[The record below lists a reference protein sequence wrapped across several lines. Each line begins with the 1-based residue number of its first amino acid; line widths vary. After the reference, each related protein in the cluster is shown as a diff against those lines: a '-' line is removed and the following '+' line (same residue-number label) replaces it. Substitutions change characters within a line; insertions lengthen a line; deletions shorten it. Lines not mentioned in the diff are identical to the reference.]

1 MKAPYFWSAGLDP
14 KSREAAPLTRLLL
27 TPFAM
32 LYLWGLRRKLAR
44 ARPETAPI
52 PVICIG
58 NLTTGGAGKTPV
70 TEAIR
75 NRISSTGLR
84 AASLSRGHGGA
95 EAGPLKVDPTRHTS
109 RDVGDEPLLLAA
121 SGEAWIG
128 RNRPDAARAMAADG
142 VDIIVMDDG
151 HQNPSLKK
159 DLTLIVID
167 AGAPFGNGHVLPK
180 GPLREKVPE
189 GLARADAVIL
199 MGEGPVPREV
209 TTSGLPVL
217 RAHLVPLAPPPPGP
231 LVAFAGIGRP
241 QKFFD
246 SLAEAGGDVADAVPY
261 ADHHPYT
268 PGDLNFLR
276 RLAQDRAAT
285 LITTTKDHV
294 RLPPEFRAEILPWP
308 VTAAYDNI
316 AALDAVLAP
325 IFNHS
330 GTP

>member
-14 KSREAAPLTRLLL
+14 RSREAAPLTRLLL
-27 TPFAM
+27 TPFSM
-32 LYLWGLRRKLAR
+32 VYLWALRRKLTR
-44 ARPETAPI
+44 AQPESAPI
-52 PVICIG
+52 PVVCIG

-75 NRISSTGLR
+75 NRINERGLR
-84 AASLSRGHGGA
+84 AASLSRGHGGSQR
-95 EAGPLKVDPTRHTS
+95 GPLKVDAARHAY
-109 RDVGDEPLLLAA
+109 REVGDEPLLLAQ

-128 RNRPDAARAMAADG
+128 RGRPEAARAMSADG
-142 VDIIVMDDG
+142 AQVIVMDDG
-151 HQNPSLKK
+151 HQNPSLQK

-189 GLARADAVIL
+189 GLARANAVVL

-209 TTSGLPVL
+209 VASGLPVL
-217 RAHLVPLAPPPPGP
+217 RARLAPVARPPAGP

-246 SLAEAGGDVADAVPY
+246 SLAEAGGHLADAVPF
-261 ADHHPYT
+261 ADHHPYGK
-268 PGDLNFLR
+268 GDLQFLR
-276 RLAQDRAAT
+276 RLAQEHSAR
-285 LITTTKDHV
+285 LITTSKDHV
-294 RLPPEFRAEILPWP
+294 RLPLEAAQEIHAWP
-308 VTAAYDNI
+308 VTALFDDM

-325 IFNHS
+325 IFKR
-330 GTP
+330 

>member
-1 MKAPYFWSAGLDP
+1 MRAPHFWSAGLDP

-27 TPFAM
+27 TPLSM

-44 ARPETAPI
+44 AMPEAVPV

-58 NLTTGGAGKTPV
+58 NLTAGGAGKTPV

-75 NRISSTGLR
+75 NRIIARGLR
-84 AASLSRGHGGA
+84 AASLSRGHGGK
-95 EAGPLKVDPTRHTS
+95 ERGPLKVDPARHTY
-109 RDVGDEPLLLAA
+109 REVGDEPLLLAA
-121 SGEAWIG
+121 TGEAWIG
-128 RNRPDAARAMAADG
+128 RERPEAARAMAADG
-142 VDIIVMDDG
+142 VGVILMDDG

-159 DLTLIVID
+159 DLTFIVID
-167 AGAPFGNGHVLPK
+167 AGAPFGNGEVLPK

-209 TTSGLPVL
+209 TASGLPVL
-217 RAHLVPLAPPPPGP
+217 RARLAPAEAPPLGP

-246 SLAEAGGDVADAVPY
+246 SLAEAGGHVSDAVPF
-261 ADHHPYT
+261 ADHHPYSN
-268 PGDLNFLR
+268 GDLRFLR
-276 RLAQDRAAT
+276 SLAYDHGARLV
-285 LITTTKDHV
+285 TTTKDHV
-294 RLPPEFRAEILPWP
+294 RLPPEVRQEIHAWP
-308 VTAAYDNI
+308 VTAVFEDT

-325 IFNHS
+325 LFKS
-330 GTP
+330 

>member
-27 TPFAM
+27 TPFSA
-32 LYLWGLRRKLAR
+32 LYLWGLRRKLAK
-44 ARPETAPI
+44 ATPEAAPV

-58 NLTTGGAGKTPV
+58 NLTAGGAGKTPV
-70 TEAIR
+70 TEAVR
-75 NRISSTGLR
+75 NRIISGGLR

-95 EAGPLKVDPTRHTS
+95 EKGPLKVDPARHTF

-128 RNRPDAARAMAADG
+128 RERPAAARAMAASG
-142 VDIIVMDDG
+142 AQVIVMDDG

-167 AGAPFGNGHVLPK
+167 AAAPFGNGQVLPK
-180 GPLREKVPE
+180 GPLREPVRE
-189 GLARADAVIL
+189 GLARADAVVL
-199 MGEGPVPREV
+199 MGEGPVPAAV
-209 TTSGLPVL
+209 TASGLPVL
-217 RAHLVPLAPPPPGP
+217 RAALAPVAAPPTGP

-246 SLAEAGGDVADAVPY
+246 SLAQAGGEVADAVPF
-261 ADHHPYT
+261 ADHHPYKA
-268 PGDLNFLR
+268 GDLQFLR
-276 RLAQDRAAT
+276 SLARDHGARLV
-285 LITTTKDHV
+285 TTSKDHV
-294 RLPPEFRAEILPWP
+294 RLPPEVRQEIHAWP
-308 VTAAYDNI
+308 VTAVFEDT

-325 IFNHS
+325 IFKR
-330 GTP
+330 

>member
-14 KSREAAPLTRLLL
+14 RSREAAPLTRLLL
-27 TPFAM
+27 TPFSM
-32 LYLWGLRRKLAR
+32 IYLWALRRKLAR
-44 ARPETAPI
+44 AAPETAPI
-52 PVICIG
+52 PVVCIG

-75 NRISSTGLR
+75 NRINERGLR
-84 AASLSRGHGGA
+84 AASLSRGHGGSQR
-95 EAGPLKVDPTRHTS
+95 GPLKVDPARHVYGE
-109 RDVGDEPLLLAA
+109 VGDEPLLLAQ

-128 RNRPDAARAMAADG
+128 RARPEAARAMAADG
-142 VDIIVMDDG
+142 ADIIVMDDG

-189 GLARADAVIL
+189 GLARAQAVVL
-199 MGEGPVPREV
+199 MGEGPVPRDV
-209 TTSGLPVL
+209 IASGLPVL
-217 RAHLVPLAPPPPGP
+217 RARLAPVSRAPAGP

-246 SLAEAGGDVADAVPY
+246 SLAEAGGTVADAVPF
-261 ADHHPYT
+261 ADHHPYGK
-268 PGDLNFLR
+268 GDIQFLR
-276 RLAQDRAAT
+276 RLAKDHSAH
-285 LITTTKDHV
+285 LITTSKDHV
-294 RLPPEFRAEILPWP
+294 RLPPEVRQEIHAWP
-308 VTAAYDNI
+308 VTALFEDI

-325 IFNHS
+325 IFKRAI
-330 GTP
+330 TP